1 MFGLGLPELLVLFII
16 GAVIGVGLFLPMFI
30 NYKLVK
36 SRNREK
42 EICLWMLLTLL
53 FSWLVTLILAVMKPK
68 DQGLE

>member
-1 MFGLGLPELLVLFII
+1 MFGLGLPELLVLLII
-16 GAVIGVGLFLPMFI
+16 GAVLFLPMFI

-42 EICLWMLLTLL
+42 EMCLWMLLTLL

-68 DQGLE
+68 ERGS